1 MRGLAVLGSTILM
14 ANATAC
20 TAHEPAA
27 QNNVGFLCAVDS
39 TKMLKPDMSSE
50 AVCAVFESKIDDA
63 LKQKTTVVQDEA
75 GALPASWI
83 KLEVRFSMPGT
94 ASALVV
100 QSAGGKEITHPEI
113 AVDVMDKYTEP
124 NDVGTL
130 ASAVAR
136 YLEEKTKR

>member
-27 QNNVGFLCAVDS
+27 QNHVGFLCAVDS

-50 AVCAVFESKIDDA
+50 AVCALFKSKIDDA
-63 LKQKTTVVQDEA
+63 LKQKTVVVQDEA
-75 GALPASWI
+75 GALPANWI
-83 KLEVRFSMPGT
+83 KLEVRFSMPRT
-94 ASALVV
+94 ASATVV
-100 QSAGGKEITHPEI
+100 QSASGKETTHPEI
-113 AVDVMDKYTEP
+113 AVDVMDKPMGP

-130 ASAVAR
+130 ASTVAQ
-136 YLEEKTKR
+136 YLADNSKR